1 MISNRL
7 PTNPKA
13 GDTWSE
19 VPIAW
24 WRRGLIYVAE
34 SALRTAGE
42 NFRADS
48 IQADRLRHQ
57 LVFTFDADHAC
68 WRAPLRGGWEYF
80 TVDGQVSGWS
90 SVWPRLFPSE
100 FAPADV
106 QPQTQTP
113 RIPQEA
119 SRS

>member
-19 VPIAW
+19 APIAW

-68 WRAPLRGGWEYF
+68 WRAPLRRTGILHCRRSGVWLEL
-80 TVDGQVSGWS
+80 GMAPPVS
-90 SVWPRLFPSE
+90 F
-100 FAPADV
+100 
-106 QPQTQTP
+106 
-113 RIPQEA
+113 RIC
-119 SRS
+119 SRRCSTANAN